1 MTLSLKIQ
9 RAVLVGP
16 RGGRINGLVALYPS
30 GEVAGLANDR
40 QPMPLAQSI
49 GAANSCRV
57 LWSMIPGLYPF
68 DLSIRRYEA
77 GLDPVDPLDKIR
89 SRT

>member
-49 GAANSCRV
+49 SKANNVRV
-57 LWSMIPGLYPF
+57 LWSMKSGIYPF

-89 SRT
+89 GRT